1 MSWHYA
7 FSIAFKSVAVVIFH
21 ASQIHIVLLL
31 RLLGFF
37 IGFVVVVVVWFYRSC
52 NSHIP
57 KCMIRAEEIV
67 VDKKQNTAQQQR
79 THTHTK
85 KIKHQFFN
93 CVFTVTT
100 KLHCTHL
107 LIYIKCLFVFLFAKL
122 IINQQSPFF
131 SRLILTAAQRKLTPD
146 YATNIIST

>member
-31 RLLGFF
+31 RFF
-37 IGFVVVVVVWFYRSC
+37 IGFVVVVVWFYRSC

-67 VDKKQNTAQQQR
+67 VDKRQNTAQQQR
-79 THTHTK
+79 THTHE

-131 SRLILTAAQRKLTPD
+131 SRLIRLQHIE
-146 YATNIIST
+146 N